1 MQKAC
6 HHHLRTQFRAL
17 LASSACYHTASVFD
31 PMSAR
36 IAADLG
42 FEVGILGG
50 SVASLQV
57 LAAPDFALITLS
69 EFVEQ
74 ATRIGR
80 VARLPVIADA
90 DHGYGNALN
99 VMRTVVELE
108 RAGVAALT
116 LEDTLLPAQ
125 FGRKSTDLISVDEGV
140 GKIRAALEARVDTD
154 LAIIAR
160 THAGRARGG
169 RGDPPH
175 PGLPGGRRRWHLHG
189 RAYVT
194 STIWRRSP
202 QNLSVPLM
210 LVSYGNP
217 SLRDDARLASLG
229 VRIVVDGHAAYFAA
243 IKATYDCLREQ
254 RGIACQRPQRH
265 RADAQVHPARGLHR
279 LGSRVHERQGVRTA
293 ASGQRPLAAPRTARR
308 AGADRGHRR
317 ADHPAA
323 EHLEEPAGRIAA
335 GPPPRSARP
344 SRGACAGAPAPPARR
359 RGAAAVMGD
368 AHAPGLGAEPRAEAL
383 LPLAHARIQRI
394 DPQRGEAAR
403 PPPDRP
409 GEGGVGGQR
418 AQAGRGAVQA
428 EAPAGMALEEAP
440 DRGGPAPAHRR
451 ANPVQA
457 VHPPGQHAR
466 GSPGRPA
473 AAPPAAVTEPSQP
486 AGQQTERGQ
495 GGEHADGEAQAGP
508 AGEVDVGE
516 QHVRP
521 CSGSA
526 QP

>member
-1 MQKAC
+1 MQRAS
-6 HHHLRTQFRAL
+6 HHDLRAQFRAL

-57 LAAPDFALITLS
+57 LTAPDFALITLS

-125 FGRKSTDLISVDEGV
+125 FGRKSTDLIGIEEGV
-140 GKIRAALEARVDTD
+140 GKIRAALEARVDPD

-160 THAGRARGG
+160 THAGVLEV
-169 RGDPPH
+169 DEVI
-175 PGLPGGRRRWHLHG
+175 RRTQAYQEAGADGICMVGVRDFEHLEVI
-189 RAYVT
+189 A
-194 STIWRRSP
+194 

-254 RGIACQRPQRH
+254 RGIAASDLNATELTHKYTQPE
-265 RADAQVHPARGLHR
+265 DYIVWAREYMN
-279 LGSRVHERQGVRTA
+279 VKE
-293 ASGQRPLAAPRTARR
+293 
-308 AGADRGHRR
+308 
-317 ADHPAA
+317 
-323 EHLEEPAGRIAA
+323 
-335 GPPPRSARP
+335 
-344 SRGACAGAPAPPARR
+344 
-359 RGAAAVMGD
+359 
-368 AHAPGLGAEPRAEAL
+368 
-383 LPLAHARIQRI
+383 
-394 DPQRGEAAR
+394 
-403 PPPDRP
+403 
-409 GEGGVGGQR
+409 
-418 AQAGRGAVQA
+418 
-428 EAPAGMALEEAP
+428 
-440 DRGGPAPAHRR
+440 
-451 ANPVQA
+451 
-457 VHPPGQHAR
+457 
-466 GSPGRPA
+466 
-473 AAPPAAVTEPSQP
+473 
-486 AGQQTERGQ
+486 
-495 GGEHADGEAQAGP
+495 
-508 AGEVDVGE
+508 
-516 QHVRP
+516 
-521 CSGSA
+521 
-526 QP
+526 